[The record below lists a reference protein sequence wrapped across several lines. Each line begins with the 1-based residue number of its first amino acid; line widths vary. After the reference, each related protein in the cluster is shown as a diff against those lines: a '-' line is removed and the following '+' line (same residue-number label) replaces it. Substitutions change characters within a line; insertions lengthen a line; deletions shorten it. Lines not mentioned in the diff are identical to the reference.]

1 MHESIHEFI
10 QKGIHHGA
18 EVRGGSGVIVTP
30 VEDQYSTFTISEPEN
45 GLDSFTILD
54 FGKSGAKVETGKYNY
69 LDRMNVPGETVMA
82 TLNGRQIPVYVTD
95 RPGVSVI

>member
-30 VEDQYSTFTISEPEN
+30 VEDQYNTYVVSEPQN
-45 GLDSFTILD
+45 GSDSFIILD
-54 FGKSGAKVETGKYNY
+54 FGKSGAKVETGDYNY
-69 LDRMNVPGETVMA
+69 LDRMNFPGETVMA
-82 TLNGRQIPVYVTD
+82 TLNGRQIPVEVND
-95 RPGVSVI
+95 KLGVSVI